1 MKREGLAVGIFL
13 LFVGSI
19 VTPMVIGNTTSLTK
33 NSERYNLDSYH
44 SSVVYA
50 DEKQIHKNP
59 IPDTIDSALS
69 VDAYDKT
76 CDEQAAG
83 EVSQASCDS
92 PMNSSWP
99 MFGHDAKHTGRS
111 PYSTAGNP
119 LELKWAFRT
128 TTMIE
133 SSPTIDNNGTIYFAD
148 WHYLYALYPNGT
160 EKWRH
165 QHAALSSSSPA
176 IAADGTIYYGVGNYG
191 YYFYAVYSNGTT
203 KWVFS
208 PNDYVYSA
216 PTIGED
222 GTIYFSTFDEHGRF
236 YAVNPNGTEKWHYD
250 ADFFCQSSPAISDEG
265 IVYFASH
272 VSLYAFYPNGTL
284 IWRLPLG
291 SPNFVF
297 LGGPSIGADGTIYI
311 ACDTDY
317 LYAIN
322 PTGTIKWQS
331 PLDSGDCARAAPS
344 IGSDGTI
351 YIGFKHMFAFY
362 PNGVQKW
369 EFTPDGDDTH
379 YIDSNTYAI
388 SADGTIYIGTTRDY
402 TDCYII
408 ALSPNGKEK
417 WRHWISDFEAFSSP
431 AIARDGTVYIG
442 SSLNDGG
449 FLYAFGSLDPNAPVA
464 PTISGP
470 ISGNV
475 GVSYDYH
482 FNSTS
487 PLGNDIYYYVEW
499 GDGTY
504 TGWIG
509 PHSSGEEIV
518 LNHTWSKRGTYHIQA
533 RAKDTDNL
541 WGPWGTLQVKM
552 PTDKNVMVSL
562 LLNFFKRFFE
572 QHQHAFPIL
581 RQLLKL

>member
-1 MKREGLAVGIFL
+1 MRKKGLAIGIIL
-13 LFVGSI
+13 LFIGSI
-19 VTPMVIGNTTSLTK
+19 VTPMAIGNIIGLTQ
-33 NSERYNLDSYH
+33 NFERYNLNGH
-44 SSVVYA
+44 HRSVVYA
-50 DEKQIHKNP
+50 DEKITQSNL
-59 IPDTIDSALS
+59 IPDTIASAES
-69 VDAYDKT
+69 VDAYDHT
-76 CDEQAAG
+76 CNEQTVG
-83 EVSQASCDS
+83 EGSPVSDNG

-128 TTMIE
+128 ATVIE
-133 SSPTIDNNGTIYFAD
+133 TSPVIDNNSIIYFSD
-148 WHYLYALYPNGT
+148 WNYLYALYPNGT

-165 QHAALSSSSPA
+165 QHSDIESSSPA
-176 IAADGTIYYGVGNYG
+176 IAADGTIYYGAGG
-191 YYFYAVYSNGTT
+191 LDHYFYAVYPNGTT
-203 KWVFS
+203 KWVFR
-208 PNDYVYSA
+208 PDHTVYSA
-216 PTIGED
+216 PTIGAD
-222 GTIYFSTFDEHGRF
+222 GTIYFSSFDEHGRF
-236 YAVNPNGTEKWHYD
+236 YALNPDGTEKWHYD
-250 ADFFCQSSPAISDEG
+250 ADFFCLRSPVISDQG

-317 LYAIN
+317 LYAID
-322 PTGTIKWQS
+322 PAGTIKWQS
-331 PLDSGDCARAAPS
+331 PLDSGDWAKSAPS

-362 PNGVQKW
+362 QNGVRKW
-369 EFTPDGDDTH
+369 EFTPDGDATH
-379 YIDSNTYAI
+379 YIDSLTNAI
-388 SADGTIYIGTTRDY
+388 SADGTIYFGTTQDY
-402 TDCYII
+402 TDCYIF
-408 ALSPNGKEK
+408 ALSPNGNEK

-431 AIARDGTVYIG
+431 AIASDGTVYIG

-464 PTISGP
+464 PTINGP
-470 ISGNV
+470 STGKVGISYN
-475 GVSYDYH
+475 YH

-487 PLGNDIYYYVEW
+487 PLGNDIYYYVNW

-504 TGWIG
+504 TDWVG
-509 PHSSGEEIV
+509 PHSSGKKIN
-518 LNHTWSKRGTYHIQA
+518 LNHTWSKKGTYHIQA

-541 WGPWGTLQVKM
+541 WGPWTILEVKM
-552 PTDKNVMVSL
+552 PTDVDAIYSL
-562 LLNFFKRFFE
+562 LLNFFEKFFE
-572 QHQHAFPIL
+572 RHPHAFPTL
-581 RQLLKL
+581 KQLFKI